1 MMCQDYNGEF
11 SKKREIVKEILNIKW
26 FFFKLFD
33 YYNRKIGDLNHRC
46 LEKLESARATRLL
59 AENKGFILWDKIK
72 IKG

>member
-46 LEKLESARATRLL
+46 LENTR
-59 AENKGFILWDKIK
+59 KC
-72 IKG
+72 